1 MGSTWVRGFWFG
13 WFYVVNWG
21 LVVWVQGGRREGF
34 GDARFLQRL
43 AIWVMEDDSLG
54 GCFTLVKSL

>member
-21 LVVWVQGGRREGF
+21 LVVWVQGARREGF
-34 GDARFLQRL
+34 GDVRFLLRVV
-43 AIWVMEDDSLG
+43 IWV
-54 GCFTLVKSL
+54 V